1 MNKLN
6 TVRAPQNGARKLKN
20 DLILIAALL
29 AVAALASLLLLV
41 FRNEGDTVKVSV
53 DGKIV
58 GEYSL
63 YEDREVEIKSP
74 NGYNL
79 LVIEG
84 GRARVARASCPD
96 GICAAHRPISFGMQ
110 SIICLPNNVVIE
122 VCTKNSENQPDIIVQ

>member
-1 MNKLN
+1 MNKQN
-6 TVRAPQNGARKLKN
+6 TTRAPQNGARKLKN
-20 DLILIAALL
+20 DLILVAALL
-29 AVAALASLLLLV
+29 IVSALASLLILV
-41 FRNEGDTVKVSV
+41 FRSEGDVVKVTV
-53 DGKIV
+53 DGKNV

-84 GRARVARASCPD
+84 GRARVAQASCPD